1 MLHIFLLFVCYSVQ
15 TVGLGGLR
23 HNSVLV
29 GWPYEWRQ
37 SEDKH
42 WKVFLGAHI
51 YSGNFILLQHVSAQH
66 AHVYVHILSVY
77 SPFSD
82 RVGLD

>member
-1 MLHIFLLFVCYSVQ
+1 MKEEKVKGFSKVMVTKDVLEGLNIYVQ

-42 WKVFLGAHI
+42 WKVFLGK
-51 YSGNFILLQHVSAQH
+51 N
-66 AHVYVHILSVY
+66 
-77 SPFSD
+77 
-82 RVGLD
+82 

>member
-1 MLHIFLLFVCYSVQ
+1 MVAQFKITIFYYYQYLFVNIFVDIFKSIILGSSVQ

-42 WKVFLGAHI
+42 WKVFLGK
-51 YSGNFILLQHVSAQH
+51 SS
-66 AHVYVHILSVY
+66 
-77 SPFSD
+77 
-82 RVGLD
+82 